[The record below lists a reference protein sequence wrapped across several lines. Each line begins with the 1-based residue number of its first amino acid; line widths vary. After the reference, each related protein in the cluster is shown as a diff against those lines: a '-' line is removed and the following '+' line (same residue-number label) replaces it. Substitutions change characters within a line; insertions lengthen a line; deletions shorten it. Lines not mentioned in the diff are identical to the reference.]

1 MWNGKRVAKKKQNKK
16 STQQAFAELD
26 RVFHERARLGI
37 LTALVGSIDG
47 MNLNELKEVCGL
59 TDGNLNRHVK
69 VLVDAKVVKVSKTGR
84 GQTTNSS
91 YSLTATGRKA
101 FEKYLGALEMIV
113 QSAQSSSKQP
123 EGSRPTLAPE

>member
-1 MWNGKRVAKKKQNKK
+1 MAKKKQNKK

-37 LTALVGSIDG
+37 LTALVGSVDG
-47 MNLNELKEVCGL
+47 MNFNELKEVCGL

-69 VLVDAKVVKVSKTGR
+69 VLVDAKVVKVTKTGR

-91 YSLTATGRKA
+91 YSLTVTGRKA
-101 FEKYLGALEMIV
+101 FEKYLDALEMIV
-113 QSAQSSSKQP
+113 KSAQSSSKLP
-123 EGSRPTLAPE
+123 ATPRTNLAPE

>member
-1 MWNGKRVAKKKQNKK
+1 MAKKKQNKK

-47 MNLNELKEVCGL
+47 MNFNELKEVCGL

-123 EGSRPTLAPE
+123 EGLRPTLAPE